1 MGRTIRTKTNEST
14 TRTRSNA
21 TTRRLNELADLCI
34 EKGIQKLEADG
45 FKLEFHPSAF
55 IKPVDQKTFDNT
67 VKYFQ
72 EKATGEKLAD
82 KEFEETLFWS
92 A

>member
-1 MGRTIRTKTNEST
+1 MGRTIRAQTNKAT
-14 TRTRSNA
+14 TRTRGNA
-21 TTRRLNELADLCI
+21 TARRLNELADLCI
-34 EKGIQKLEADG
+34 EKNIQKLEADG
-45 FKLEFHPSAF
+45 FKIEFHPSAF
-55 IKPVDQKTFDNT
+55 VKPVDQKTFDNT

-72 EKATGEKLAD
+72 EKATGEKLAN